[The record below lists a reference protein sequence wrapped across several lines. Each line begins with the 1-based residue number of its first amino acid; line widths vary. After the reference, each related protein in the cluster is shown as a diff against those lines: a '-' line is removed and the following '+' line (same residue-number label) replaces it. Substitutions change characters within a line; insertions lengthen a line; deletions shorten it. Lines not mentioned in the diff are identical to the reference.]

1 MYVEFSRGK
10 YRWTSAKQHETQV
23 GYAHLFPAKNRTPSP
38 STMVIVWAFP
48 LLERIDIAF
57 FRMRVGIPDRG
68 DSMGGSV
75 ISYKV
80 RIVLNW
86 PVSLA

>member
-1 MYVEFSRGK
+1 
-10 YRWTSAKQHETQV
+10 
-23 GYAHLFPAKNRTPSP
+23 
-38 STMVIVWAFP
+38 MVIVWAFP

-80 RIVLNW
+80 RIVLSW